1 MSAPL
6 GDLDPLP
13 RELIASSADLALV
26 VDRDG
31 LVLDL
36 WVGSAFEKQPG
47 WQGLVGQPWAETV
60 LKDSAQ
66 KARELV
72 SSAFDGTESRSR
84 EVNQSIEGIGVVP
97 LQASAVQIDDEKV
110 VITARDIRP
119 VADMQQRLV
128 SAQQAMDLEYRR
140 LRRAGTAY
148 RVLFRVCSDAVLVVR
163 DSDHQIVEVNPAA
176 ATLLGAPVEALRGKS
191 LEDVFADESRDDL
204 FTLLGAVEAGAS
216 SEVDLRPSG
225 RAELSVTA
233 TASRFRQSG
242 SLLMLFRFWRSDG
255 QQRPDVAARR
265 TRMMKALEVLPDG
278 FVITDDELHVL
289 NANPAFC
296 EMVQR
301 STEKTVVGFHLG
313 RWLGR
318 PGVDLKII
326 TASMKE
332 HGMIRDFSTV
342 VRGEYGQSQEA
353 LVTAVEALDGEVP
366 CYGFT
371 IRSVETRMIEP
382 EGSSILPKSADR
394 LRSLVGRV
402 SLKDIVQE
410 STDLIEKLCIE
421 AALDVSGN
429 NRAAAAALLGLS
441 RQSLY
446 SKLRRYGLGDY
457 Q

>member
-1 MSAPL
+1 MPAQL
-6 GDLDPLP
+6 GDLAPVS
-13 RELIASSADLALV
+13 RQLIASSADLALV
-26 VDRDG
+26 LDRDG
-31 LVLDL
+31 IVLDL
-36 WVGSAFEKQPG
+36 WLGDAFEGQRG
-47 WQGLVGQPWAETV
+47 WQGLLGQPWAETV
-60 LKDSAQ
+60 LPDSTA
-66 KARELV
+66 KVEALVTDALEGSDPRGREI
-72 SSAFDGTESRSR
+72 
-84 EVNQSIEGIGVVP
+84 NQSIEGLGVVP
-97 LQASAVQIDDEKV
+97 IRASAVPIDDEKV
-110 VITARDIRP
+110 VVTARDIRP
-119 VADMQQRLV
+119 VAEMQQRLV

-163 DSDHQIVEVNPAA
+163 DSDHEIIEVNPAA
-176 ATLLGAPVEALRGKS
+176 ASLLGAPVEALRGKA
-191 LEDVFADESRDDL
+191 LEDVFSADSRDDL
-204 FTLLGAVEAGAS
+204 FSLLGAVEAGAS
-216 SEVDLRPSG
+216 SEVELRPNG
-225 RAELSVTA
+225 RDELGVTA

-255 QQRPDVAARR
+255 QQRPDTSARR
-265 TRMMKALEVLPDG
+265 GRMVKALEALPDG
-278 FVITDDELHVL
+278 FVVTDPDLHIL

-301 STEKTVVGFHLG
+301 STEKTVNGFHLG

-342 VRGEYGQSQEA
+342 IRGEYGQSQEA
-353 LVTAVEALDGEVP
+353 LVTAVEATDGDVP
-366 CYGFT
+366 CYGFA

-382 EGSSILPKSADR
+382 ESTNILPKSADR

>member
-1 MSAPL
+1 MLAPL
-6 GDLDPLP
+6 GDLDA
-13 RELIASSADLALV
+13 LIGAVADLALV
-26 VDRDG
+26 IDRDG
-31 LVLDL
+31 IVADAWLGTVFEGR
-36 WVGSAFEKQPG
+36 VGGEA
-47 WQGLVGQPWAETV
+47 LVGQPWSETV
-60 LKDSAQ
+60 LP
-66 KARELV
+66 
-72 SSAFDGTESRSR
+72 ESREKAKELLAGGLDGQVRTR
-84 EVNQSIEGIGVVP
+84 EVAQSVQGMGPVP
-97 LQASAVQIDDEKV
+97 LRVSAVPVDDTRM
-110 VITARDIRP
+110 VIIARDVRP
-119 VADMQQRLV
+119 EAEMQQRLV
-128 SAQQAMDLEYRR
+128 STQQAMDLEYRR

-148 RVLFRVCSDAVLVVR
+148 RALFRVCTDAVLVVR
-163 DSDHQIVEVNPAA
+163 DSDRQIVEVNPAA

-216 SEVDLRPSG
+216 SEVSLRPSG
-225 RAELSVTA
+225 RDELEVTA
-233 TASRFRQSG
+233 TASSFRQSG

-255 QQRPDVAARR
+255 HRQPAVAARR
-265 TRMMKALEVLPDG
+265 SRMLEALEALPDG
-278 FVITDDELHVL
+278 FVVTDDELQVL

-296 EMVQR
+296 ELVQR
-301 STEKTVVGFHLG
+301 STEKTVVGVHLG

-342 VRGEYGQSQEA
+342 IRGEYGQSQEA

-371 IRSVETRMIEP
+371 IRSVETRMNEP

-421 AALDVSGN
+421 RALDVSGN

-446 SKLRRYGLGDY
+446 SKLRRYRLGDY
-457 Q
+457 E

>member
-6 GDLDPLP
+6 GDLDSLS

-31 LVLDL
+31 LVMDVWL
-36 WVGSAFEKQPG
+36 GEAFESQPG

-60 LKDSAQ
+60 LPDSAG
-66 KARELV
+66 KVRELV
-72 SSAFDGTESRSR
+72 AGALDGGKSRGR

-97 LQASAVQIDDEKV
+97 LRASAVRIDDDKV

-119 VADMQQRLV
+119 VAEMQQRLV

-216 SEVDLRPSG
+216 SEVELRPSG
-225 RAELSVTA
+225 RAELEVTA

-255 QQRPDVAARR
+255 QQQPDVAARG
-265 TRMMKALEVLPDG
+265 TRMMKALEALPDG
-278 FVITDDELHVL
+278 FVVTDDELHVL

-301 STEKTVVGFHLG
+301 STEQTVSGFHLG